1 MVKVDTV
8 LTLQNCRILGKKERE
23 GGGSGAKAGGD
34 YIFQRGCLGKAR
46 RNILGSRM
54 EL

>member
-23 GGGSGAKAGGD
+23 GGHGGQEEKD
-34 YIFQRGCLGKAR
+34 IFGGCPGRPLA
-46 RNILGSRM
+46 
-54 EL
+54 